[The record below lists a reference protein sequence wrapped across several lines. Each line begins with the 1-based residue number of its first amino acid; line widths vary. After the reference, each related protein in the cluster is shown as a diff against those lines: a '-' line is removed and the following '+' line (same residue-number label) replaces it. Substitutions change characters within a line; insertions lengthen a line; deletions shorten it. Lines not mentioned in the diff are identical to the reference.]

1 MVVYRPGSV
10 ERRTMDI
17 KGAVALIAG
26 GGGGFGAATA
36 RQLHA
41 AGARVVVSDLDEA
54 KGKAVA
60 DELGDGALF
69 VRTDVTDEESV
80 LQAIDAAAQLGPL
93 RIAVVAHG
101 GGGGPRTL
109 DKESQPAP
117 QQSFTKVIDVFLS
130 ATYNIDRLAAAA
142 IAKADPLEH
151 GERGVI
157 INTASIAAYDGTIGQ
172 AAYAAAKGG
181 IVSMTL
187 PLARDL
193 APVGI
198 RVVTIAPGTFLTPAF
213 RNADPNS
220 STLTGVR
227 RCRSPSAWGAPMNMP
242 SWPGTSRRTSTSTAK
257 RSASTAHCASRR
269 RAASSDGEYVR
280 AINLMGSFF

>member
-1 MVVYRPGSV
+1 
-10 ERRTMDI
+10 MDI

-36 RQLHA
+36 RRLHE
-41 AGARVVVSDLDEA
+41 AGARVVVGDLDEA

-69 VRTDVTDEESV
+69 VRTDATDEESV
-80 LQAIDAAAQLGPL
+80 QQAIDAAAHLGPL

-109 DKESQPAP
+109 DKESRPAP
-117 QQSFTKVIDVFLS
+117 QQSFTKVVDIFLS

-142 IAKADPLEH
+142 IAKAEPLAH

-193 APVGI
+193 AAVGI

-213 RNADPNS
+213 GNADPEQ
-220 STLTGVR
+220 LD
-227 RCRSPSAWGAPMNMP
+227 AYWGAAVPFP
-242 SWPGTSRRTSTSTAK
+242 K
-257 RSASTAHCASRR
+257 RMG
-269 RAASSDGEYVR
+269 RADEYALLARHITENGYLNGETIRLDGALR
-280 AINLMGSFF
+280 FTPKGGK

>member
-1 MVVYRPGSV
+1 
-10 ERRTMDI
+10 MDI

-36 RQLHA
+36 RRLHA
-41 AGARVVVSDLDEA
+41 AGARIVVSDLDEA
-54 KGKAVA
+54 KGKAIA
-60 DELGDGALF
+60 DELGDGAVF
-69 VRTDVTDEESV
+69 VRTDATDEESV
-80 LQAIDAAAQLGPL
+80 QQAIDAAAELGPL

-109 DKESQPAP
+109 DKESRPAP
-117 QQSFTKVIDVFLS
+117 QQSFTKVIDIFLS

-142 IAKADPLEH
+142 IAKAEPLEH
-151 GERGVI
+151 GI

-193 APVGI
+193 APLGI

-213 RNADPNS
+213 RNADPEQ
-220 STLTGVR
+220 LD
-227 RCRSPSAWGAPMNMP
+227 AYWGAAVPFP
-242 SWPGTSRRTSTSTAK
+242 K
-257 RSASTAHCASRR
+257 RMG
-269 RAASSDGEYVR
+269 RADEYAQLARHIAENVYLNGETIRLDGALR
-280 AINLMGSFF
+280 FTPKGGK

>member
-1 MVVYRPGSV
+1 VQLTNYDSSDRSDRNRVRPS
-10 ERRTMDI
+10 RKAKMDI

-36 RQLHA
+36 RRLHA
-41 AGARVVVSDLDEA
+41 AGARVVISDLDEA
-54 KGKAVA
+54 KGEAVA

-69 VRTDVTDEESV
+69 TRTDVTDEDSV
-80 LQAIDAAAQLGPL
+80 QQAVDAAAQLGPL

-109 DKESQPAP
+109 DRESRPAP
-117 QQSFTKVIDVFLS
+117 QQSFTKVIDIFLA

-142 IAKADPLEH
+142 IAKTEPLEH

-172 AAYAAAKGG
+172 SAYAAAKGG
-181 IVSMTL
+181 IVAMTL

-193 APVGI
+193 APAGI

-213 RNADPNS
+213 RDADPEQ
-220 STLTGVR
+220 LD
-227 RCRSPSAWGAPMNMP
+227 AYWGAAVPFPKRMGRADEYAQLARHIAENVYLNGETIRLDGALRFTP
-242 SWPGTSRRTSTSTAK
+242 KGAK
-257 RSASTAHCASRR
+257 
-269 RAASSDGEYVR
+269 
-280 AINLMGSFF
+280 

>member
-1 MVVYRPGSV
+1 
-10 ERRTMDI
+10 MDI
-17 KGAVALIAG
+17 QGAVALIAG

-36 RQLHA
+36 RRLHS
-41 AGARVVVSDLDEA
+41 AGARIVVSDLDEA

-60 DELGDGALF
+60 DELGVGALF
-69 VRTDVTDEESV
+69 VRTDVTDEESI
-80 LQAIDAAAQLGPL
+80 QSAITAADQLGPL
-93 RIAVVAHG
+93 RITVVAHG

-109 DKESQPAP
+109 DKQSQPAP
-117 QQSFTKVIDVFLS
+117 QQSFTKVVDIFLN

-142 IAKADPLEH
+142 IAKTAPLEH

-181 IVSMTL
+181 IVAMTL

-193 APVGI
+193 APAGI

-213 RNADPNS
+213 GDADPEQ
-220 STLTGVR
+220 LD
-227 RCRSPSAWGAPMNMP
+227 AYWGAAVPFP
-242 SWPGTSRRTSTSTAK
+242 K
-257 RSASTAHCASRR
+257 RMG
-269 RAASSDGEYVR
+269 RAGEYAQLAQQIAENVYLNGETIR
-280 AINLMGSFF
+280 LDGALRFTPKGAR

>member
-1 MVVYRPGSV
+1 
-10 ERRTMDI
+10 MDI
-17 KGAVALIAG
+17 RGAAALIAG

-36 RQLHA
+36 RRLHA
-41 AGARVVVSDLDEA
+41 AGARVVVIDLDEA

-60 DELGDGALF
+60 DELGDGAVF

-80 LQAIDAAAQLGPL
+80 QSAIAAAVQLGPL

-101 GGGGPRTL
+101 GGGGLRTL
-109 DKESQPAP
+109 DKESQPAS
-117 QQSFTKVIDVFLS
+117 QQSFTKVTDIFLN

-142 IAKADPLEH
+142 IAQTAPLEH

-181 IVSMTL
+181 IVAMTL

-193 APVGI
+193 APAGI
-198 RVVTIAPGTFLTPAF
+198 RVLTIAPGTFLTPAF
-213 RNADPNS
+213 RDADPDQ
-220 STLTGVR
+220 LD
-227 RCRSPSAWGAPMNMP
+227 AYWGAAVPFP
-242 SWPGTSRRTSTSTAK
+242 K
-257 RSASTAHCASRR
+257 RMG
-269 RAASSDGEYVR
+269 RAGEYAQLVQ
-280 AINLMGSFF
+280 AIAENVYLNGETIRLDGALRFTPKGAR

>member
-1 MVVYRPGSV
+1 
-10 ERRTMDI
+10 MDI

-36 RQLHA
+36 RRLHA
-41 AGARVVVSDLDEA
+41 AGARGVVCDLAEA

-60 DELGDGALF
+60 DQLGDGALF

-80 LQAIDAAAQLGPL
+80 QTAITAAGQLGPL

-101 GGGGPRTL
+101 GGGGQRTL
-109 DKESQPAP
+109 DKEGRPAP
-117 QQSFTKVIDVFLS
+117 QQAFTKVIDIFLA
-130 ATYNIDRLAAAA
+130 ATYNIDRLTAAA
-142 IAKADPLEH
+142 IAQTDPLEH

-193 APVGI
+193 APAGI
-198 RVVTIAPGTFLTPAF
+198 RVVAIAPGTFLTPAF
-213 RNADPNS
+213 GNAAPERLD
-220 STLTGVR
+220 
-227 RCRSPSAWGAPMNMP
+227 AYWGAAVPFPKRMGRAQEYAQLAQQIAENVYLNGETIRIDGALRFTP
-242 SWPGTSRRTSTSTAK
+242 KGAK
-257 RSASTAHCASRR
+257 
-269 RAASSDGEYVR
+269 
-280 AINLMGSFF
+280 

>member
-1 MVVYRPGSV
+1 
-10 ERRTMDI
+10 MDI

-36 RQLHA
+36 RRLHA
-41 AGARVVVSDLDEA
+41 AGAKVVISDLDEA
-54 KGKAVA
+54 KGKAVV
-60 DELGDGALF
+60 DELGDGA
-69 VRTDVTDEESV
+69 VYAHTDVTSEESV
-80 LQAIDAAAQLGPL
+80 QAAIEVAAGLGPL
-93 RIAVVAHG
+93 RIVVVAHG

-117 QQSFTKVIDVFLS
+117 QQSFTKVIDIFLA

-142 IAKADPLEH
+142 IAMTEPLEH

-157 INTASIAAYDGTIGQ
+157 INTASIAAFDGTIGQ
-172 AAYAAAKGG
+172 AAYGAAKGG
-181 IVSMTL
+181 IVAMTL

-213 RNADPNS
+213 RNADPEQ
-220 STLTGVR
+220 LD
-227 RCRSPSAWGAPMNMP
+227 AYWGAAVPFPKRMGRANEYAQLAQQIAENVYLNGETIRLDGALRFTP
-242 SWPGTSRRTSTSTAK
+242 KGAK
-257 RSASTAHCASRR
+257 
-269 RAASSDGEYVR
+269 
-280 AINLMGSFF
+280 